1 MTKEKPNS
9 EDYQSKLGEV
19 LRASHKKK
27 VDELFSSYPNSIDW
41 ADDLA
46 KDVIVGMFDT
56 IEFMDGWRKFLTKQ
70 DKSGGE
76 KRREE
81 FAWALMVPLSL
92 ELRHLRSDAMSVVD
106 GKVRLR
112 GRKLAKE
119 LESASCLAESIR
131 NKAGELDSKGM
142 TTEANML
149 RDAANILNEEF

>member
-1 MTKEKPNS
+1 MAKEKPNS
-9 EDYQSKLGEV
+9 EDYLSRQSKTFKE
-19 LRASHKKK
+19 SHKKK
-27 VDELFSSYPNSIDW
+27 VFELFSSYPNSLDW

-56 IEFMDGWRKFLTKQ
+56 VEFMEGWKKFLTKQ
-70 DKSGGE
+70 DKSEEE
-76 KRREE
+76 KRRE

-112 GRKLAKE
+112 GRKLEKE
-119 LESASCLAESIR
+119 LESATYLAENIR
-131 NKAGELDSKGM
+131 NKAGDLDRKGM

>member
-1 MTKEKPNS
+1 MAKAKPNS
-9 EDYQSKLGEV
+9 EDYLNKLSDDARE
-19 LRASHKKK
+19 LHRKK
-27 VDELFSSYPNSIDW
+27 VDELFSSYPDSIDW

-46 KDVIVGMFDT
+46 KDVVVGMFDGVK
-56 IEFMDGWRKFLTKQ
+56 FMEGMKEHLSIY
-70 DKSGGE
+70 DKSDEGR
-76 KRREE
+76 KKE
-81 FAWALMVPLSL
+81 FAWSLMIHLSL
-92 ELRHLRSDAMSVVD
+92 ELRHMRSDALSVVD

-119 LESASCLAESIR
+119 LESASYLAENIR